1 MKLKFETIVPCG
13 LSVVKGGFTKDLFM
27 ALKPPF
33 VKLIVDRFD
42 GCSAGNEVHLI
53 LKSFGPAQK
62 WVSHI
67 TEEKQ
72 TDKEWYFIDEGHVI
86 PWPLAKWKH
95 IHKVVSLDNNSSLII
110 DDINFECIFPW
121 MNRLFYPALWLSFSV
136 RPSRY
141 KKYFEG
147 K

>member
-1 MKLKFETIVPCG
+1 MKLKFETIVPCE
-13 LSVVKGGFTKDLFM
+13 LSVVKKGFTKDLFM

-33 VKLIVDRFD
+33 VTLNVERFD
-42 GCSAGNEVHLI
+42 GCSAGNEVHLN
-53 LKSFGPAQK
+53 LKSIGPAQK

-67 TEEKQ
+67 TDEQQ
-72 TDKEWYFIDEGHVI
+72 TDKEWFFIDEGFKI

-95 IHKVVSLDNNSSLII
+95 VHKVVSINDKSSLIV
-110 DDINFECIFPW
+110 DDINFDCVFPW
-121 MNRLFYPALWLSFSV
+121 MNGLFYPVLWLSFSV